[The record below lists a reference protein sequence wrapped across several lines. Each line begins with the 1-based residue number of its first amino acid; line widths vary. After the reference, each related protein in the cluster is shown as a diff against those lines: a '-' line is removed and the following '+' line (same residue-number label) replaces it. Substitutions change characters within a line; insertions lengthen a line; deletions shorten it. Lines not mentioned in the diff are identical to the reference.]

1 MTKYYIRNRR
11 ILIIG
16 GAGFIGHN
24 LALKLKELGAKVSI
38 IDSLKV
44 NNLKTLIKNE
54 NKLPFPKLAKQIIRE
69 RLKLLKQNKIP
80 LQILDARNYHAL
92 SRLFNKIKPQ
102 VVIHLA
108 AVSHA
113 NRSNKDPH
121 STFDHSLRTLEN
133 ALDNSKNNI
142 EHFIF
147 LSSSLVYGNFKKSI
161 VDETESCEPIGI
173 YGALKYSA
181 EKIIKAYNQTFDLPY
196 TILRPSAL
204 YGERC
209 ISRRVG
215 QIFIENA
222 LNNKKIVI
230 QGGGEEKLDFT
241 YIQDLIKGIVCVLK
255 SQNSL
260 NQIFN
265 ITFGKSQSINRLLE
279 NLKIEFPFVDVAYTK
294 RDKLTPLRGTLSTD
308 KAKKLINYSS
318 DWPLDLGY
326 SKYIKWY
333 KNIFCNNKF

>member
-1 MTKYYIRNRR
+1 MQTNKIKDKRV
-11 ILIIG
+11 LIIG

-24 LALKLKELGAKVSI
+24 LALKLKEKNADVSI
-38 IDSLKV
+38 IDGLIV
-44 NNLKTLIKNE
+44 NNLYAIQQ
-54 NKLPFPKLAKQIIRE
+54 NKLILPYPKLASTILKE
-69 RLKLLKQNKIP
+69 RQKLLKKAKIKFH
-80 LQILDARNYHAL
+80 IEDARNYYKL
-92 SRLFNKIKPQ
+92 SSLFNDIKPQ
-102 VVIHLA
+102 IVIHLA

-113 NRSNKDPH
+113 NKSNKDPH

-133 ALDNSKNNI
+133 ALDNAKNNV

-147 LSSSLVYGNFKKSI
+147 LSSSMVYGNFKKKE
-161 VDETESCEPIGI
+161 VDEEEICDPIGI

-222 LNNKKIVI
+222 LNNAEIRI
-230 QGGGEEKLDFT
+230 QGDGNEKLDFT
-241 YIQDLIKGIVCVLK
+241 YIEDLVRGITNAIEHK
-255 SQNSL
+255 DSL

-265 ITFGKSQSINRLLE
+265 ITFGKSRSINSLLE
-279 NLKIEFPFVDVAYTK
+279 ILKKEFKEVKVSYEK
-294 RDKLTPLRGTLSTD
+294 RDKLMPIRGTLSTK
-308 KAKKLINYSS
+308 KAVKLIGYKSQ
-318 DWPLDLGY
+318 WPIETGY
-326 SKYIKWY
+326 LKYINWY
-333 KNIFCNNKF
+333 KSFFKKI

>member
-1 MTKYYIRNRR
+1 M
-11 ILIIG
+11 
-16 GAGFIGHN
+16 
-24 LALKLKELGAKVSI
+24 
-38 IDSLKV
+38 
-44 NNLKTLIKNE
+44 
-54 NKLPFPKLAKQIIRE
+54 
-69 RLKLLKQNKIP
+69 
-80 LQILDARNYHAL
+80 
-92 SRLFNKIKPQ
+92 
-102 VVIHLA
+102 
-108 AVSHA
+108 
-113 NRSNKDPH
+113 
-121 STFDHSLRTLEN
+121 
-133 ALDNSKNNI
+133 
-142 EHFIF
+142 
-147 LSSSLVYGNFKKSI
+147 VYGNFKKSK
-161 VDETESCEPIGI
+161 VDETALCEPIGV

-230 QGGGEEKLDFT
+230 QGGGEERLDFT
-241 YIQDLIKGIVCVLK
+241 YIQDLIKGVVCVLK
-255 SQNSL
+255 SKNSL
-260 NQIFN
+260 NQVFN

-279 NLKIEFPFVDVAYTK
+279 NLKIEFPFVDVAYVK

-333 KNIFCNNKF
+333 KNIFCNK

>member
-1 MTKYYIRNRR
+1 MTKFYIKNRK
-11 ILIIG
+11 ILILG

-24 LALKLKELGAKVSI
+24 LAIKLKRLGAKVYTV
-38 IDSLKV
+38 DSLKV
-44 NNLKTLIKNE
+44 NNLKTLKNNE
-54 NKLPFPKLAKQIIRE
+54 NKLPFPKLAEKIILE
-69 RLKLLKQNKIP
+69 RLKLLKLNKIP
-80 LQILDARNYHAL
+80 LRILDARNYHAL
-92 SRLFNKIKPQ
+92 SGVFNRVKPQ
-102 VVIHLA
+102 VVVHLA

-133 ALDNSKNNI
+133 ALDNAKNTV

-147 LSSSLVYGNFKKSI
+147 LSSSMVYGNFKKNK
-161 VDETESCEPIGI
+161 VDENERCYPIGI

-181 EKIIKAYNQTFDLPY
+181 EKIIQAYNQTFNLPY
-196 TILRPSAL
+196 TIIRPSAL

-222 LNNKKIVI
+222 LNNKKIII
-230 QGGGEEKLDFT
+230 QGDGEEKLDFT
-241 YIQDLIKGIVCVLK
+241 YIQDLLKGIVSAIK
-255 SQNSL
+255 SKNSI

-265 ITFGKSQSINRLLE
+265 ITYGRSQSINKLLS
-279 NLKIEFPFVDVAYTK
+279 NLKKEFPFVDVSYVK
-294 RDKLTPLRGTLSTD
+294 RDKLMPIRGTLSND

-318 DWPLDLGY
+318 DWPLDIGY
-326 SKYIKWY
+326 LKYIEWY
-333 KNIFCNNKF
+333 KNIFKNK